1 MPPNLGKHY
10 QNIVMTKL
18 PIAIIA
24 KRKKPTVNTVGMIKT
39 IPLFD

>member
-24 KRKKPTVNTVGMIKT
+24 KREKPTVNTVGMIKT
-39 IPLFD
+39 IVLLD